1 MGSTQSPELRSFLA
15 EYEETHP
22 EDVWRIQQ
30 PVDLNCVPT
39 AFVLELERRRGSLPL
54 LIFEKLVG
62 FPGPLVTNVF
72 GTRERIAFIL
82 GTDREHLHETWE
94 QRTRQLIP
102 PTWVDDG
109 PVRRVVQTGPGVDL
123 ATLPIPKHF
132 LDDADRYICSGVC
145 VARDPDT
152 GIGNLAFARMQVK
165 GRNRLGISMHSRGHL
180 WDYFRRAEERGQA
193 LEIAV
198 VIGAHPSVMLASGTR
213 APIDVDEYD
222 IAGAL
227 QGRAI
232 ELVRALTVDLGVPAN
247 AEIVIEGRILPQ
259 VREDEGPFGEYA
271 GYSTSRSTRNVL
283 EVSAITMRCDPIY
296 LDVTPGFCSEHLLLD
311 RIQKEST
318 MTRRL
323 REVVSD
329 VKGVYYPK
337 SGTLFHCYISLDKHL
352 EGQPQQVGTLLLGL
366 DQYVKLAIVVDSDI
380 DISNEEQVLWAV
392 ATRVQAHK
400 DVFVIPKSL
409 TNVLDPSS
417 ENGLSSK
424 VVVDAT
430 APLTWDA
437 TPLRLPDRAKE
448 AARHAV
454 SAWMD
459 TGRGN
464 KGSARLS
471 SHPSQHGS

>member
-1 MGSTQSPELRSFLA
+1 MGSTRPPELRSFLA
-15 EYEETHP
+15 EYEEAHP
-22 EDVWRIQQ
+22 EDVWRIEQ
-30 PVDLNCVPT
+30 PIDLNCVPT
-39 AFVLELERRRGSLPL
+39 AFVLELERRRRSLPML
-54 LIFEKLVG
+54 VFENLVG
-62 FPGPLVTNVF
+62 FRGPLVTNVF
-72 GTRERIAFIL
+72 GTRDRIAFIL
-82 GTDREHLHETWE
+82 GTDRAHLHETWE
-94 QRTRQLIP
+94 QRTRQLIS

-109 PVRRVVQTGPGVDL
+109 PLHQVVQTGADVDL

-132 LDDADRYICSGVC
+132 LDDADKYVCSGVC

-180 WDYFRRAEERGQA
+180 WDYFRRAEERGKP
-193 LEIAV
+193 LETAV
-198 VIGAHPSVMLASGTR
+198 VIGPHPSVMLASGTR
-213 APIDVDEYD
+213 AAIDVDEYD

-227 QGRAI
+227 QGRPV
-232 ELVRALTVDLGVPAN
+232 ELLRGITVDIGVPAN
-247 AEIVIEGRILPQ
+247 AEIVIEGRILPH

-271 GYSTSRSTRNVL
+271 GYSTSRSTRNVF
-283 EVSAITMRCDPIY
+283 EVTAITMRSDPIY

-323 REVVSD
+323 REVVSH
-329 VKGVYYPK
+329 VKGVHYPK
-337 SGTLFHCYISLDKHL
+337 SGTLFHCYVSIDKHL

-380 DISNEEQVLWAV
+380 DISNEEEVLWAV

-430 APLTWDA
+430 APLNWDA
-437 TPLRLPDRAKE
+437 TPLRLPDAAKE
-448 AARHAV
+448 AARRAV
-454 SAWMD
+454 SAWLD
-459 TGRGN
+459 TDGGQ
-464 KGSARLS
+464 KGPARLPSGS
-471 SHPSQHGS
+471 S